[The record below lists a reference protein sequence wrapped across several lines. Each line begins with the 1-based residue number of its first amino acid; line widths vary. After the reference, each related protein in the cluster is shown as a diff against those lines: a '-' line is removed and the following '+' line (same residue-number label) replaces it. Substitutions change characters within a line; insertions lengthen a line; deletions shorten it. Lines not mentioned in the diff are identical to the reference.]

1 LHGFSLAPSIRGS
14 IGQAQASNR
23 FGGFRCGGFC
33 GEKASVVAGKT
44 RNNEPDYGMT
54 DAAHDFSFS
63 GPCSY
68 GKTLESQSGQSCFAA
83 AGPARLGD
91 LFRTIEKD
99 SLTRVAE

>member
-1 LHGFSLAPSIRGS
+1 MPCHKILLSSPASNPRFARFLLTPLVRGS
-14 IGQAQASNR
+14 IGQAKASNR

-33 GEKASVVAGKT
+33 GEKAGVIAGKT

-68 GKTLESQSGQSCFAA
+68 GKTPQSQSG
-83 AGPARLGD
+83 R
-91 LFRTIEKD
+91 
-99 SLTRVAE
+99 